1 MKKEKKSTQTLKY
14 EGSQGLLQATIC
26 QKKKK
31 KNNLVEMDTLL
42 ETYNL
47 PKLNQ
52 AEIEN
57 MNRPI
62 TSMEIENV
70 VNNLPTTTTTKSQG
84 LMSSQVNYLS
94 YSNFSGELQ
103 RQGNSQINS
112 TGVTI
117 TLIQILDKDL
127 QIKKKIRGQ
136 YPSIITWS

>member
-1 MKKEKKSTQTLKY
+1 
-14 EGSQGLLQATIC
+14 
-26 QKKKK
+26 
-31 KNNLVEMDTLL
+31 MDALL

-70 VNNLPTTTTTKSQG
+70 VNNLPTTTTTKDQG

-103 RQGNSQINS
+103 R
-112 TGVTI
+112 
-117 TLIQILDKDL
+117 
-127 QIKKKIRGQ
+127 
-136 YPSIITWS
+136 